1 MAVTRCPW
9 AESDRLMREYHDR
22 EWGVPVH
29 DDHRLFE
36 FLVLE
41 GAQAGLSWL
50 TILRRREAYRRAFN
64 GFDPAR
70 VARFE
75 ESAVSRLLSNAEL
88 IRNRRKIESATA
100 NARVLLTVRRETGSI
115 DSYLWSFVGGRPR
128 QNAWRTMGTVP
139 AETEQS
145 RAMSKDLI
153 KRGASFVGPTI
164 CYAFMQAVGMVNDHL
179 VSCFRYRQV
188 KTRA

>member
-9 AESDRLMREYHDR
+9 AESDPLLLEYHDR

-50 TILRRREAYRRAFN
+50 TILRRRDAYRKAFD
-64 GFDPAR
+64 GFDPVR
-70 VARFE
+70 VARLDE
-75 ESAVSRLLSNAEL
+75 RAVTRLLSNADL
-88 IRNRRKIESATA
+88 IRNRRKIESAIA
-100 NARVLLTVRRETGSI
+100 NARVLLAAGREIGGV
-115 DSYLWSFVGGRPR
+115 DRYLWSFVGGHPK
-128 QNAWRTMGTVP
+128 QNAWRTMGALP
-139 AETEQS
+139 AETELS
-145 RAMSKDLI
+145 RAMSKDLV